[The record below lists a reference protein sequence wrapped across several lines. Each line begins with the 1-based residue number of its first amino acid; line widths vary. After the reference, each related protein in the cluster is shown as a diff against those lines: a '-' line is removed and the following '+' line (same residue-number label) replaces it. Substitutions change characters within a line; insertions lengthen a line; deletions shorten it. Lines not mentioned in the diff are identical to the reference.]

1 MFSVGKLIIDPIINI
16 ALQTLPTDSAWYSM
30 MESMSS
36 IFPTLID
43 VCLILLIVIFVFGIV
58 RSIFT
63 SFR

>member
-1 MFSVGKLIIDPIINI
+1 MFSVGKLIIDPITNI

-30 MESMSS
+30 MESMGS

-58 RSIFT
+58 RSIIT